1 MAKDKLTDYSATNA
15 SNTDIGGI
23 NIDEGMLPSAVNNAL
38 RELLTHLK
46 EFSDGTSGIDV
57 LSLAD
62 DDASAAMKLQAPAS
76 VTSDTTLTLPDG
88 DGDSGQ
94 TLITNGSGTLAW
106 AAPYGNRN
114 LIING
119 AMQVAQRGTSSTSL
133 GYQTVDRF
141 NVHKNGSFDQLA
153 FTQAQ
158 VTDAPAGFSN
168 SYKFTTTTAETTV
181 DADESIGI
189 RTALE
194 GQDLQQLGYGTGSAK
209 KLTLSFYV
217 KSSQTG
223 TFAIYFYSAD
233 TVRIITRTYTI
244 SSANTWEQKSV
255 TIDGDASGSIDNDAN
270 ESLQISWAIAAGS
283 NFTSSDSTSWSAY
296 SNAKL
301 YYDHAQNAVLTTT
314 NATWQIT
321 GVQLELGEQATPF
334 EHRSFGDELIK
345 CQRYYSQYDSTN
357 GGWVGSGFFY
367 NTTAV
372 EVTIRLPQRMRAA
385 PTVSIGGTENH
396 IAIQRAATSNAGAT
410 SSSAGNVRTVAYKF
424 ATTADGSSTTGNGTN
439 LYVQNTAILK
449 HDAEL

>member
-1 MAKDKLTDYSATNA
+1 MSKAAELAA
-15 SNTDIGGI
+15 LIG
-23 NIDEGMLPSAVNNAL
+23 SQTAL
-38 RELLTHLK
+38 
-46 EFSDGTSGIDV
+46 S
-57 LSLAD
+57 
-62 DDASAAMKLQAPAS
+62 
-76 VTSDTTLTLPDG
+76 
-88 DGDSGQ
+88 
-94 TLITNGSGTLAW
+94 
-106 AAPYGNRN
+106 NRN
-114 LIING
+114 RIING

-283 NFTSSDSTSWSAY
+283 NFTSSNSTSWSAY
-296 SNAKL
+296 STANT
-301 YYDHAQNAVLTTT
+301 YFGHAQNAVLTTT

-321 GVQLELGEQATPF
+321 GVQLEVGEQETPF
-334 EHRSFGDELIK
+334 EHRSFGDELRR
-345 CQRYYSQYDSTN
+345 CQRYFWRISGYDSSGIQYPAGANVAFSTSAAALTVIYPVPMRGKPTFTADANTICTGVGCYNATGQSLLSTTVLAALLQINTGASSFDPEETN
-357 GGWVGSGFFY
+357 FSYFMGQ
-367 NTTAV
+367 N
-372 EVTIRLPQRMRAA
+372 
-385 PTVSIGGTENH
+385 
-396 IAIQRAATSNAGAT
+396 SNAFIA
-410 SSSAGNVRTVAYKF
+410 F
-424 ATTADGSSTTGNGTN
+424 
-439 LYVQNTAILK
+439 
-449 HDAEL
+449 DAEL

>member
-1 MAKDKLTDYSATNA
+1 MSKAAELAA
-15 SNTDIGGI
+15 LIG
-23 NIDEGMLPSAVNNAL
+23 SQTAL
-38 RELLTHLK
+38 
-46 EFSDGTSGIDV
+46 S
-57 LSLAD
+57 
-62 DDASAAMKLQAPAS
+62 
-76 VTSDTTLTLPDG
+76 
-88 DGDSGQ
+88 
-94 TLITNGSGTLAW
+94 
-106 AAPYGNRN
+106 NRN

-119 AMQVAQRGTSSTSL
+119 AMQVAQRGTSSTST
-133 GYQTVDRF
+133 GYGSVDRF
-141 NVHKNGSFDQLA
+141 NVTTNGSFDQLA

-244 SSANTWEQKSV
+244 SSANTWEQKFV

-301 YYDHAQNAVLTTT
+301 YYGHAQNAVLTTT

-321 GVQLELGEQATPF
+321 GVQLEVGEQATPF
-334 EHRSFGDELIK
+334 EHRSYGDELRK
-345 CQRYYSQYDSTN
+345 CRRYYAGNDGYMPLHPINTDNT
-357 GGWVGSGFFY
+357 GGYRRMTREFD
-367 NTTAV
+367 T
-372 EVTIRLPQRMRAA
+372 PMRAA
-385 PTVSIGGTENH
+385 PTITILSGVDIGGSHAITEH
-396 IAIQRAATSNAGAT
+396 QVGFYKDGAAAGT
-410 SSSAGNVRTVAYKF
+410 PSY
-424 ATTADGSSTTGNGTN
+424 TN
-439 LYVQNTAILK
+439 SGYTR
-449 HDAEL
+449 DAEL

>member
-1 MAKDKLTDYSATNA
+1 MSKAAELAA
-15 SNTDIGGI
+15 LIG
-23 NIDEGMLPSAVNNAL
+23 SQTAL
-38 RELLTHLK
+38 
-46 EFSDGTSGIDV
+46 S
-57 LSLAD
+57 
-62 DDASAAMKLQAPAS
+62 
-76 VTSDTTLTLPDG
+76 
-88 DGDSGQ
+88 
-94 TLITNGSGTLAW
+94 
-106 AAPYGNRN
+106 NRN

-119 AMQVAQRGTSSTSL
+119 AMQVAQRGTSSTST
-133 GYQTVDRF
+133 GYGSVDRF
-141 NVHKNGSFDQLA
+141 NVTTNGSFDQLA

-244 SSANTWEQKSV
+244 SSANAWEQKFV

-301 YYDHAQNAVLTTT
+301 YYGHAQNAVLTTT

-321 GVQLELGEQATPF
+321 GVQLEVGEQATPF
-334 EHRSFGDELIK
+334 EHRSFADELDR
-345 CQRYYSQYDSTN
+345 CQRYYEKSYRYSDAPGTTDIDSAVTFLSNRNPGNPHYGLRFRTEKRADPTIVSYNPTDNSGASGEMRNLDASTN
-357 GGWVGSGFFY
+357 DSVTIDRIGTNGCTIRSDVGS
-367 NTTAV
+367 
-372 EVTIRLPQRMRAA
+372 
-385 PTVSIGGTENH
+385 
-396 IAIQRAATSNAGAT
+396 TSL
-410 SSSAGNVRTVAYKF
+410 GNFMAFHY
-424 ATTADGSSTTGNGTN
+424 ASES
-439 LYVQNTAILK
+439 
-449 HDAEL
+449 EL

>member
-1 MAKDKLTDYSATNA
+1 MSKAAELAA
-15 SNTDIGGI
+15 LIG
-23 NIDEGMLPSAVNNAL
+23 SQTAL
-38 RELLTHLK
+38 
-46 EFSDGTSGIDV
+46 S
-57 LSLAD
+57 
-62 DDASAAMKLQAPAS
+62 
-76 VTSDTTLTLPDG
+76 
-88 DGDSGQ
+88 
-94 TLITNGSGTLAW
+94 
-106 AAPYGNRN
+106 NRN

-119 AMQVAQRGTSSTSL
+119 AMQVAQRGTSSTST
-133 GYQTVDRF
+133 GYGSVDRF
-141 NVHKNGSFDQLA
+141 NVTTNGSFDQLA

-244 SSANTWEQKSV
+244 SSANTWEQKFV

-301 YYDHAQNAVLTTT
+301 YYGHAQNAVLTTT

-321 GVQLELGEQATPF
+321 GVQLEVGEQATPF
-334 EHRSFGDELIK
+334 EHRSFGDELRK
-345 CQRYYSQYDSTN
+345 CRRYYAGNDGYMPLHPINTDNT
-357 GGWVGSGFFY
+357 GGYRRMTREFD
-367 NTTAV
+367 T
-372 EVTIRLPQRMRAA
+372 PMRAA
-385 PTVSIGGTENH
+385 PTITILSGVDIGGSHAITEH
-396 IAIQRAATSNAGAT
+396 QVGFYKDGAAAGT
-410 SSSAGNVRTVAYKF
+410 PSY
-424 ATTADGSSTTGNGTN
+424 TN
-439 LYVQNTAILK
+439 SGYTR
-449 HDAEL
+449 DAEL

>member
-1 MAKDKLTDYSATNA
+1 MSKAAELAA
-15 SNTDIGGI
+15 LIG
-23 NIDEGMLPSAVNNAL
+23 SQTAL
-38 RELLTHLK
+38 
-46 EFSDGTSGIDV
+46 S
-57 LSLAD
+57 
-62 DDASAAMKLQAPAS
+62 
-76 VTSDTTLTLPDG
+76 
-88 DGDSGQ
+88 
-94 TLITNGSGTLAW
+94 
-106 AAPYGNRN
+106 NRN

-119 AMQVAQRGTSSTSL
+119 AMQVAQRGTSSTST
-133 GYQTVDRF
+133 GYGSVDRF
-141 NVHKNGSFDQLA
+141 NVTTNGSFDQLA

-244 SSANTWEQKSV
+244 SSANTWEQKFV

-301 YYDHAQNAVLTTT
+301 YYGHAQNAVLTTT

-334 EHRSFGDELIK
+334 EHRSYGDELRK
-345 CQRYYSQYDSTN
+345 CRRYYAGNDGYMPLHPINTDNT
-357 GGWVGSGFFY
+357 GGYRRMTREFD
-367 NTTAV
+367 T
-372 EVTIRLPQRMRAA
+372 PMRAA
-385 PTVSIGGTENH
+385 PTITILSGVDIGGSHAITEH
-396 IAIQRAATSNAGAT
+396 QVGFYKDGAAAGT
-410 SSSAGNVRTVAYKF
+410 PSY
-424 ATTADGSSTTGNGTN
+424 TN
-439 LYVQNTAILK
+439 SGYTR
-449 HDAEL
+449 DAEL

>member
-1 MAKDKLTDYSATNA
+1 MSKAAELAA
-15 SNTDIGGI
+15 LIG
-23 NIDEGMLPSAVNNAL
+23 SQTAL
-38 RELLTHLK
+38 
-46 EFSDGTSGIDV
+46 S
-57 LSLAD
+57 
-62 DDASAAMKLQAPAS
+62 
-76 VTSDTTLTLPDG
+76 
-88 DGDSGQ
+88 
-94 TLITNGSGTLAW
+94 
-106 AAPYGNRN
+106 NRN

-141 NVHKNGSFDQLA
+141 NVHKNGSFDQLN
-153 FTQAQ
+153 FTQTQ

-168 SYKFTTTTAETTV
+168 SYKFTTTTAETAV
-181 DADESIGI
+181 DSDESIAI
-189 RTALE
+189 RTAFE

-283 NFTSSDSTSWSAY
+283 NFTSSNSTSWSAY
-296 SNAKL
+296 STPTA
-301 YYDHAQNAVLTTT
+301 YFGHAQNAVLTTT

-334 EHRSFGDELIK
+334 EHRSFGDELLR
-345 CQRYYSQYDSTN
+345 CQRYAVVYTAASSGNETFI
-357 GGWVGSGFFY
+357 GSG
-367 NTTAV
+367 TTIDADDV
-372 EVTIRLPQRMRAA
+372 LVVASLPNNIRAT
-385 PTVSIGGTENH
+385 PTVTFTNFG
-396 IAIQRAATSNAGAT
+396 
-410 SSSAGNVRTVAYKF
+410 VRTAASSTYNNTINGIYPPVGGNTIGFNIDSADTPY
-424 ATTADGSSTTGNGTN
+424 TAGQAVLCVISSGSSNHLT
-439 LYVQNTAILK
+439 L
-449 HDAEL
+449 DAEL